1 MPASSGDPISAAL
14 NHSLA
19 ASTKFATDS
28 DSLDSK
34 LIGSTKRVLLDKIN
48 FEQTGSFSNNVV
60 DLKPNY
66 IILKSPTT
74 LENGEVKLKNGLPK
88 GNDALSETKTPMSP
102 GSSSSKPAVSSTK
115 PVSLGSGTNKT
126 DAVLPSPKKVLFP
139 PEKIQLGWQ
148 SKSVPIGSGMVNLG
162 NTCYLNSTL
171 QALFHVPAFVN
182 WLLNDK
188 AHKDKCET
196 MNGLTHTECLICAM
210 LKTLKC
216 SMENSALSNPIRPH
230 LIYNK
235 LKLICK
241 RLIHGHQE
249 DAHEFLRYLIESMDR
264 SYLRLMQANNLDSY
278 SKETTPLSQIFG
290 GYLRTEVRCLECR
303 HISLTFQ
310 HFQDLL
316 LDIRQATTVD
326 EALEAYFS
334 RERLGDGEEAYR
346 CDKCHRRVAATK
358 QFTVEKPPNV
368 LCIQLK
374 RFGIMGGKNSKHIQ
388 VQQSLDLTKFWVH
401 RATHPTCR
409 LSYRLM
415 SLVMHIGPSTNCGHY
430 TAIGHTS
437 SGQLY
442 LFDDSVVRPVSNH
455 AVSGNNVYIMM
466 YELSSPNPYVNCTP
480 TKTTVGNCTV
490 TKPSPASGSV
500 NGTTSFTKSTPTPLT
515 NGSYIP
521 GKLSQPSTPL
531 KTILNSP
538 AKPTF
543 SGSPLCPKGCDKEES
558 TQLKKCPPHNGINGR
573 EDHKTA
579 PIENGHS
586 AKDNGVNGQ
595 KNGVMRNGQIPNGQ
609 IPNGQIPNGQ
619 IPNGQIPNGKSWD
632 GSRSNGTVEFLRKGS
647 HQGYGSNVSTWNGN
661 RTQVDRDVENDR
673 VQQRKRTYDQ
683 QYDNEYDQGKIK
695 KMKSNNHYQ
704 KNGDRDMNGRRN
716 FIQEHQNHKNGW
728 YGDRNHFYRTYNNH
742 NNQFRTYQNNR
753 NPNYH
758 WRR

>member
-14 NHSLA
+14 KHSLA
-19 ASTKFATDS
+19 ASSKFSSES

-34 LIGSTKRVLLDKIN
+34 LIGSAKHVLLTEIKYD
-48 FEQTGSFSNNVV
+48 QTGSLSNTVL
-60 DLKPNY
+60 DLKSKY
-66 IILKSPTT
+66 IILKPPTN
-74 LENGEVKLKNGLPK
+74 LENGEIKLKNGLSK
-88 GNDALSETKTPMSP
+88 GKDAPSEVKTPPSP
-102 GSSSSKPAVSSTK
+102 GNSGSSSSSSNSSSSSCSKPSSSSTK
-115 PVSLGSGTNKT
+115 PVSPGSGSNKT
-126 DAVLPSPKKVLFP
+126 DAVLPLPKRILFP

-216 SMENSALSNPIRPH
+216 SMENSASASPIRPH

-303 HISLTFQ
+303 NISLTFQ

-374 RFGIMGGKNSKHIQ
+374 RFGIMGGKNSRHIQ
-388 VQQSLDLTKFWVH
+388 VQQSLDLTKYWVH
-401 RATHPTCR
+401 RAAHPGCR
-409 LSYRLM
+409 LSYKLM

-430 TAIGHTS
+430 TAIGLTS

-466 YELSSPNPYVNCTP
+466 YELVSPNPYVNGTP
-480 TKTTVGNCTV
+480 TKTAVGNCTV
-490 TKPSPASGSV
+490 TKPSSASSNV
-500 NGTTSFTKSTPTPLT
+500 NGTSSFTKSAPTPLT
-515 NGSYIP
+515 NGTYASS
-521 GKLSQPSTPL
+521 KVSQPSTPL

-543 SGSPLCPKGCDKEES
+543 SGNPLCTKSCEKEES
-558 TQLKKCPPHNGINGR
+558 GQLKKPLVHNGINGK
-573 EDHKTA
+573 EDHQTTPK
-579 PIENGHS
+579 ENGHS
-586 AKDNGVNGQ
+586 LPDKVPDEH
-595 KNGVMRNGQIPNGQ
+595 KNGVIKNGR
-609 IPNGQIPNGQ
+609 
-619 IPNGQIPNGKSWD
+619 IPNGKSWD
-632 GSRSNGTVEFLRKGS
+632 GSRNNGTVEFLRKNS
-647 HQGYGSNVSTWNGN
+647 HQGYGTNVSTWNGN
-661 RTQVDRDVENDR
+661 RTQVDRDVDNDR
-673 VQQRKRTYDQ
+673 NQQRKRSYDQ
-683 QYDNEYDQGKIK
+683 MYDNEYDQGKVK
-695 KMKSNNHYQ
+695 KVKSNSHYI
-704 KNGDRDMNGRRN
+704 KNSDRDMNGRRN
-716 FIQEHQNHKNGW
+716 LFQEHQNHKNNNSW
-728 YGDRNHFYRTYNNH
+728 YGDRNHFYRSYTNNH
-742 NNQFRTYQNNR
+742 SRSFQNNR

>member
-14 NHSLA
+14 KHSLA
-19 ASTKFATDS
+19 ASSKFTSDG

-34 LIGSTKRVLLDKIN
+34 LIGSAKHVLLTEIKYD
-48 FEQTGSFSNNVV
+48 QTGSFSNTVL
-60 DLKPNY
+60 DLKSKY
-66 IILKSPTT
+66 IILKPPTS
-74 LENGEVKLKNGLPK
+74 LENGEIKLKNGLSK
-88 GNDALSETKTPMSP
+88 GKDAPSEVKTPPSP
-102 GSSSSKPAVSSTK
+102 GNSGSSSCSSNNSSSSSCSKPSSSSTK
-115 PVSLGSGTNKT
+115 PVSPGSGSNKA
-126 DAVLPSPKKVLFP
+126 DAVLPLPKRILFP

-148 SKSVPIGSGMVNLG
+148 SKSVPIGSGMINLG

-216 SMENSALSNPIRPH
+216 SMENSASSSPIRPH

-303 HISLTFQ
+303 NISLTFQ

-374 RFGIMGGKNSKHIQ
+374 RFGIMGGKNSRHIQ
-388 VQQSLDLTKFWVH
+388 VQQTLDLTKFWVH
-401 RATHPTCR
+401 RAAHPGCR
-409 LSYRLM
+409 LSYKLM

-430 TAIGHTS
+430 TAIGLTS

-442 LFDDSVVRPVSNH
+442 LFDDSVVRLVSNH

-466 YELSSPNPYVNCTP
+466 YELVTPNPYVKGTP
-480 TKTTVGNCTV
+480 TKTAVGNCTV
-490 TKPSPASGSV
+490 TKPSPASSNV
-500 NGTTSFTKSTPTPLT
+500 NGTSSFGKSAPTPLT
-515 NGSYIP
+515 NGTYAS
-521 GKLSQPSTPL
+521 GKVSQPSTPL
-531 KTILNSP
+531 KTILNSS

-543 SGSPLCPKGCDKEES
+543 SGNPLCAKSCEKEELGP
-558 TQLKKCPPHNGINGR
+558 LKKSPAHNGINGR
-573 EDHKTA
+573 EDHQTTPK
-579 PIENGHS
+579 ENGHS
-586 AKDNGVNGQ
+586 LPDTIPDEH
-595 KNGVMRNGQIPNGQ
+595 KNGVIKNGR
-609 IPNGQIPNGQ
+609 
-619 IPNGQIPNGKSWD
+619 IPNGKNWD
-632 GSRSNGTVEFLRKGS
+632 GSRSNGTVEFLRKNS
-647 HQGYGSNVSTWNGN
+647 HQGYGTNVSTWNGN

-673 VQQRKRTYDQ
+673 NQQRKRSYDQ
-683 QYDNEYDQGKIK
+683 MYNNEYDQGKVK
-695 KMKSNNHYQ
+695 KVKSNSHYM
-704 KNGDRDMNGRRN
+704 KNSDRDMNGRRN
-716 FIQEHQNHKNGW
+716 LFQEHQNHKNNNNW
-728 YGDRNHFYRTYNNH
+728 YGDRNHFYRAYTNNH
-742 NNQFRTYQNNR
+742 IRSFQNNR

-758 WRR
+758 WKR